1 MLNIYISEEVKTKT
15 DRTVSKIRRA
25 NNICND
31 CWIDLVAPTDE
42 EIEMLVENYDV
53 PEEFLRNPL
62 DDEERPRI
70 DTDADSDSLLII
82 VDIPHVQDNDH
93 PDLVETVPLGIIIKK
108 RQIITVSLR
117 DVPMLKAFTENQVKD
132 LKVGYRNRFAIQIM
146 NAAADEY
153 LRLLRQVDKSIESSE
168 KELAKITTNKELYR
182 LLDLSKT
189 LVYFSTSLKS
199 DEAVLEKLNHGP
211 TTIRQYEEDEEL
223 LDDVIIEFKQAEQMA
238 DIYMSVVSHT
248 LDAYASIINNNMN
261 DIMKIMAAA
270 TIALSVPTIISS
282 FFGQNC
288 PMPWDAEFA
297 SKPVPFFILLLSGIF
312 SIGIAV
318 VILRKH
324 RML

>member
-1 MLNIYISEEVKTKT
+1 MLNIYTSEEVKTKT

-70 DTDADSDSLLII
+70 DTDADSDSLLMI

-146 NAAADEY
+146 NAAAGEY

>member
-70 DTDADSDSLLII
+70 DTDADSDSLLMI

-146 NAAADEY
+146 NAAAGEY

-297 SKPVPFFILLLSGIF
+297 SKPVPFFILLFSGIF

>member
-15 DRTVSKIRRA
+15 DRTVSKIRKTDK
-25 NNICND
+25 ICDD
-31 CWIDLVAPTDE
+31 CWINLFAPTDE
-42 EIEMLVENYDV
+42 EIEMLVEKYDV

-70 DTDADSDSLLII
+70 DTDADSDSLLMI
-82 VDIPHVQDNDH
+82 VDIPHVQDDDH
-93 PDLVETVPLGIIIKK
+93 PDLLETVPLGIIIKK

-146 NAAADEY
+146 NAAAGEY

-297 SKPVPFFILLLSGIF
+297 TKPVPFFILLLSGIF

>member
-1 MLNIYISEEVKTKT
+1 MLNIYISENVKTKT
-15 DRTVSKIRRA
+15 DRTVSKIRKTDS
-25 NNICND
+25 ICDD
-31 CWIDLVAPTDE
+31 CWINLIAPSEE
-42 EIEMLVENYDV
+42 EITELVEKLDV
-53 PEEFLRNPL
+53 PEEFLRSPL

-70 DTDADSDSLLII
+70 DTDEDTDSLLMI
-82 VDIPHVQDNDH
+82 VDIPLVQDNGR
-93 PDLVETVPLGIIIKK
+93 PDLLETVPLGIIIKK

-117 DVPMLKAFTENQVKD
+117 DVKILNAFAENQVKD
-132 LKVGYRNRFAIQIM
+132 LRVGYRNRFAIQIM
-146 NAAADEY
+146 YAAAGEF

-211 TTIRQYEEDEEL
+211 TTIRTYEEDEEL
-223 LDDVIIEFKQAEQMA
+223 LDDVIIEFKQAMEMA

-288 PMPWDAEFA
+288 VMPWDAGF
-297 SKPVPFFILLLSGIF
+297 SSHPVPFFVLLGSGIF
-312 SIGIAV
+312 SIGVAI